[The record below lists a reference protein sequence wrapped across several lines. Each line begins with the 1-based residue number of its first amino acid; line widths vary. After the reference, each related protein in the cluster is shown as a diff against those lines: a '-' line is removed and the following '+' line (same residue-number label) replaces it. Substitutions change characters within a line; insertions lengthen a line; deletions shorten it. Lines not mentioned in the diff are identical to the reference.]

1 VGIEDMVNK
10 AKDMAEGAVEK
21 AKDIAA
27 EAKEDAMQVKDI
39 AQGEGSLADKAKASI
54 DAVKD

>member
-10 AKDMAEGAVEK
+10 AKNLAEGAVDK

-27 EAKEDAMQVKDI
+27 EVKEDAMQVKDI
-39 AQGEGSLADKAKASI
+39 AQGEGSLKDKAKASV